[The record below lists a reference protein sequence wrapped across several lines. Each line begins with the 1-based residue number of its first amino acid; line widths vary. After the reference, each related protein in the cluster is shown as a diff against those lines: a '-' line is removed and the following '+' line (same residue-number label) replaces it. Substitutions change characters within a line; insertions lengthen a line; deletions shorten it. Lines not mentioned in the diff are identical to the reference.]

1 MWYSYYNEKTTKE
14 YIMSIIKGY
23 DGSRHAPTTK
33 VASKVKKRGHKK
45 EHVFSDRIGGKVIT
59 GREKPDVIKDE
70 YSYSMKGAE
79 KNIQMLLLSF
89 GKSENAYGF
98 DNPMYKYQLAAY
110 NHKKFKFE
118 NNNMIDEELFD
129 KFKSAA
135 KITAEWLRNKNNF
148 RFVLEKVLTDDYDA
162 NKLVILKEID
172 QDALVYDMREVVDL
186 WVNSNYEVHVT
197 DGAKIVVTCEGYGQ
211 IFYLE
216 TRGSKGK
223 IGSMNH
229 GVRAPQF
236 YSFLQENL
244 TYEVIPK

>member
-1 MWYSYYNEKTTKE
+1 
-14 YIMSIIKGY
+14 MSIVKGY

-45 EHVFSDRIGGKVIT
+45 EEIFADRIGGDLAGGTI
-59 GREKPDVIKDE
+59 KPDVIKDE
-70 YSYSMKGAE
+70 CRYSVKGA
-79 KNIQMLLLSF
+79 KSNIQLLLLSF
-89 GKSENAYGF
+89 RKSENVYGS
-98 DNPMYKYQLAAY
+98 DNPIYKYQLAAY

-118 NNNMIDEELFD
+118 NSGMIETELFSE
-129 KFKSAA
+129 FKRNANIS
-135 KITAEWLRNKNNF
+135 AEWLRNKNNF

-162 NKLVILKEID
+162 NKLVILEEID
-172 QDALVYDMREVVDL
+172 QDAFLYDMKEVVDL
-186 WVNSNYEVHVT
+186 YVNSNYEVHVT
-197 DGAKIVVTCEGYGQ
+197 EGAKVVVTCKGYGE

-216 TRGSKGK
+216 TRGSAGK

-244 TYEVIPK
+244 TYEVISK

>member
-1 MWYSYYNEKTTKE
+1 
-14 YIMSIIKGY
+14 MSIVKGY
-23 DGSRHAPTTK
+23 DGSVNAMSSE
-33 VASKVKKRGHKK
+33 VASKVKKQGHVK
-45 EHVFSDRIGGKVIT
+45 ERAFAKRIGGDVVK
-59 GREKPDVIKDE
+59 GQKKPDVIKDE
-70 YSYSMKGAE
+70 YRYSMKGAI

-89 GKSENAYGF
+89 GKSENAYGS

-110 NHKKFKFE
+110 NHKKFKF
-118 NNNMIDEELFD
+118 NNNGMIDIKLFS
-129 KFKSAA
+129 KFLSVADDV
-135 KITAEWLRNKNNF
+135 AEWLRNKNNF

-162 NKLVILKEID
+162 NKLVILKEKD

-186 WVNSNYEVHVT
+186 WVNSNYKIYVT
-197 DGAKIVVTCEGYGQ
+197 EGAKVVVTSEGYE

>member
-1 MWYSYYNEKTTKE
+1 
-14 YIMSIIKGY
+14 MSVIPGY
-23 DGSRHAPTTK
+23 DGSVNAMSSE
-33 VASKVKKRGHKK
+33 VASKVKKQGHVK
-45 EHVFSDRIGGKVIT
+45 ECAFAKRIGGDVIK
-59 GREKPDVIKDE
+59 GRKKPDVIKDE
-70 YSYSMKGAE
+70 YRYSMKGAIT
-79 KNIQMLLLSF
+79 NIQMLLLSF
-89 GKSENAYGF
+89 GMSENTYGS

-110 NHKKFKFE
+110 NHKKFKFDSSG
-118 NNNMIDEELFD
+118 MIDIKLFS
-129 KFKSAA
+129 KFLSAGKDVA
-135 KITAEWLRNKNNF
+135 KWLRNKNNF

-162 NKLVILKEID
+162 NKLAILKEKD

-186 WVNSNYEVHVT
+186 WVNSNYKIHVT
-197 DGAKIVVTCEGYGQ
+197 EGAKVVVTCQGYE

-229 GVRAPQF
+229 GCRAPEF

>member
-1 MWYSYYNEKTTKE
+1 
-14 YIMSIIKGY
+14 MSIIKGY

-162 NKLVILKEID
+162 NKLVVLREID
-172 QDALVYDMREVVDL
+172 QDALIYDMREVVDL
-186 WVNSNYEVHVT
+186 YVNSNYKIHVT
-197 DGAKIVVTCEGYGQ
+197 KGGKVVVSVKVGSKVLKNGKTKDINRE
-211 IFYLE
+211 ILYLE
-216 TRGSKGK
+216 TRGSVKK
-223 IGSMNH
+223 IGSLNH
-229 GVRAPQF
+229 GPRAPQF

-244 TYEVIPK
+244 NYEVIPK